1 MSTPTP
7 SKLTE
12 LLHRLQ
18 AGNRAAVD
26 RLFQAVYQELRGMA
40 EQIFRRES
48 PGQTIQP
55 TALVHEAYLKLID
68 QKSVDWQGRAHFFAL
83 AAQAMRRILLDRA
96 KRRGAA
102 KRGGGWKRIT
112 LNERLVPG
120 IQPNERLL
128 ALDEALNRL
137 AQLDPRQAQMV
148 ELRFFG
154 GFGVEQ
160 TAEILGISKRTAER
174 EWTMVRAWLRRE
186 LADDGAGR

>member
-1 MSTPTP
+1 MNTPPP
-7 SKLTE
+7 SKVTE

-40 EQIFRRES
+40 DQIFRRES

-68 QKSVDWQGRAHFFAL
+68 QKCVDWQGRAHFFAL
-83 AAQAMRRILLDRA
+83 AAQAMRRVLLDSA

-186 LADDGAGR
+186 LADEGAG

>member
-186 LADDGAGR
+186 LADEGAG